1 MKIPMSAGTIPMS
14 EVRAGYAKLAGPD
27 GHWFDADAARFF
39 RSILPKLAFY
49 GPGGVYF
56 VTSEQFVGSDGVAAP
71 RRYTVRAWH
80 GGRVDTVGEFNTLSR
95 NRAVSLAEQLS
106 GGLDVA

>member
-27 GHWFDADAARFF
+27 GHWFDADAMRFF
-39 RSILPKLAFY
+39 RSILPKRAFY

-56 VTSEQFVGSDGVAAP
+56 ATSEQFVGSDGVSAP

-80 GGRVDTVGEFNTLSR
+80 GGSISTVGEFNVLSR
-95 NRAVSLAEQLS
+95 GEATGLAERLS
-106 GGLDVA
+106 GGLAE